1 MFQDENVSVYCLHPG
16 GVFTNLSN
24 NSFPTFLWPMI
35 LPINEFFF
43 KTPWHGAQTP
53 LYCILDESL
62 GNDLLKPT
70 VFPIE
75 ILVKFAIKCLFL
87 FRTENE
93 SGEYYEECQK
103 SSVSYYASC
112 EDNQNRLMDISMN
125 MIPMKYFV

>member
-24 NSFPTFLWPMI
+24 NLFPTFLRPMI

-62 GNDLLKPT
+62 GNDLLKST
-70 VFPIE
+70 VFPIK
-75 ILVKFAIKCLFL
+75 ILVIFSILIFIY
-87 FRTENE
+87 FP
-93 SGEYYEECQK
+93 
-103 SSVSYYASC
+103 
-112 EDNQNRLMDISMN
+112 NRE
-125 MIPMKYFV
+125 